1 MPDIS
6 IAVADLRIGHFVKLP
21 VSWKKHPF
29 LFSSF
34 RIKDEE
40 QLQIIR
46 NLGMAEVIIDPYR
59 STGDIPEPAPLE
71 AIPTSP
77 TEDVAPPPAAPEDP
91 VRQQQQDLRRSMR
104 FADRQ
109 FSNAITPLRESMSQL
124 NLKPDEGLATVAQLI
139 RTAAAHLTQTE
150 EPIGLQLVR
159 SVQQGD
165 VLLLHSL
172 NTAYI
177 AMLMA
182 REAGWSPLE
191 IENVGLAALVHDIG
205 ELKIPPQISR
215 KRVELTKSEVNFMR
229 MHVQYGFDQ
238 LTQIKAFTPEIRQ
251 AVLQHQERL
260 DGSGYPNALKGEQ
273 IGTLARLVSVADYY
287 EEQLHPRTAT
297 RPGQPNQ
304 VVAALFKKAD
314 IWFDGSFI
322 KLLIKVLGIYPPG
335 SLVRLSDE
343 TLALVM
349 ASVPET
355 PLKPIVLP
363 YEKGRVSEG
372 VALIPL
378 QQDERQIS
386 SLCKLE
392 ELSQAQ
398 LDFFSLGKHFCY
410 YFTS

>member
-6 IAVADLRIGHFVKLP
+6 IAVTDLRIGHFVKLP
-21 VSWKKHPF
+21 GSWKDHPF

-46 NLGMAEVIIDPYR
+46 NLGLAQVTIDPYR
-59 STGDIPEPAPLE
+59 STGDIPEPVTGEVVSATP
-71 AIPTSP
+71 S
-77 TEDVAPPPAAPEDP
+77 EDVAPASAAPADP
-91 VRQQQQDLRRSMR
+91 IRQQQQDLRRSMR

-109 FSNAITPLRESMSQL
+109 FSNALSPLRESLGQL

-159 SVQQGD
+159 AVQQGD

-191 IENVGLAALVHDIG
+191 IENAGLAALVHDIG
-205 ELKIPPQISR
+205 ELKIPTQISR
-215 KRVELTKSEVNFMR
+215 KRVELTKSEINFMR

-238 LTQIKAFTPEIRQ
+238 LSQLKAFSPEIRQ

-260 DGSGYPNALKGEQ
+260 DGSGYPNGLKGEQ
-273 IGTLARLVSVADYY
+273 IGTLARLISVADYY
-287 EEQLHPRTAT
+287 EEHLHPRAAT

-304 VVAALFKKAD
+304 VVASLFKKAD
-314 IWFDGSFI
+314 VWFDGNFI

-349 ASVPET
+349 ASEPSA

-372 VALIPL
+372 VDLIPL
-378 QQDERQIS
+378 QQDERQIMG
-386 SLCKLE
+386 LCKLE
-392 ELSQAQ
+392 ELNQAQ
-398 LDFFSLGKHFCY
+398 HDFFSLGKHFCY

>member
-1 MPDIS
+1 M
-6 IAVADLRIGHFVKLP
+6 
-21 VSWKKHPF
+21 
-29 LFSSF
+29 
-34 RIKDEE
+34 
-40 QLQIIR
+40 
-46 NLGMAEVIIDPYR
+46 
-59 STGDIPEPAPLE
+59 
-71 AIPTSP
+71 
-77 TEDVAPPPAAPEDP
+77 
-91 VRQQQQDLRRSMR
+91 
-104 FADRQ
+104 
-109 FSNAITPLRESMSQL
+109 
-124 NLKPDEGLATVAQLI
+124 
-139 RTAAAHLTQTE
+139 
-150 EPIGLQLVR
+150 
-159 SVQQGD
+159 
-165 VLLLHSL
+165 
-172 NTAYI
+172 
-177 AMLMA
+177 
-182 REAGWSPLE
+182 
-191 IENVGLAALVHDIG
+191 
-205 ELKIPPQISR
+205 
-215 KRVELTKSEVNFMR
+215 ELTKSEVNFLR

-386 SLCKLE
+386 SLCKLD